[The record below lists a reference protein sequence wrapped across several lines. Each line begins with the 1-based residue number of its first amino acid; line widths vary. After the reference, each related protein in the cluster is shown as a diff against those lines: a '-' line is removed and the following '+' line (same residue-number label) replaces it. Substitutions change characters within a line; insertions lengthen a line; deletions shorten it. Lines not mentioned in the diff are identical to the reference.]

1 MLFSTFHRRGARAR
15 MHQMNLGVI
24 SDVHADRVALE
35 RALSLLVD
43 RGADKI
49 VCLGDVV
56 EKGPDGDGTIEVL
69 RDWLIPAVRGNHD
82 DNAVRHAALEPALR
96 GSEPPLSARSLA
108 WLDGLPDV
116 REYHWLGQTILLA
129 HGTPTCRNT
138 YVFPEQ
144 VPKRLKRTLR
154 AAQFDVLLLGHTHR
168 PMRMRYGDLWI
179 CNPGS
184 VCKGRARDSHT
195 CGLLSLPDRSFQV
208 FDVGTGDPVEVP
220 VTTW

>member
-1 MLFSTFHRRGARAR
+1 MLFSNNRRSGARACVR
-15 MHQMNLGVI
+15 QMNLGVI
-24 SDVHADRVALE
+24 SDVHADRIALE
-35 RALSLLVD
+35 RALNLLVTL
-43 RGADKI
+43 GADKI

-69 RDWLIPAVRGNHD
+69 RDWLIPVVRGNHD

-96 GSEPPLSARSLA
+96 GSEPPLSTRSLT

-116 REYHWLGQTILLA
+116 REYQWLGQTILLA

-138 YVFPEQ
+138 YVFAEQ

-154 AAQFDVLLLGHTHR
+154 RAHFDVLLLGHTHR
-168 PMRMRYGDLWI
+168 PMRMRFGDLWI

-184 VCKGRARDSHT
+184 VCRGRSRDSHT

-208 FDVGTGDPVEVP
+208 FDVATGAPVEVP